1 MKEIFTGKITRFVIL
16 SFIFVTVSC
25 CLYSIPNKDYTWF
38 YIIWNCFLA
47 VIPLYFSLFTKHF
60 LENNQKIKGTIS
72 GLIWLLF
79 FPNTIYMLTD
89 LKYLSNFSTEIW
101 DNYDTLNFNVIQWIF
116 MGNVIISVT
125 CGVLFGMLSLY
136 IMHTMFIEKFGRFKC
151 ALGVTAVML
160 LSSFGIYIG
169 RFPRLN
175 SWDIVRPA
183 FLIETALS
191 SITKFTSFFVLFF
204 TILSLILY
212 IIFYMFVKICTGI
225 SKSAVD

>member
-1 MKEIFTGKITRFVIL
+1 MREIFIGKITRLVVL
-16 SFIFVTVSC
+16 SFIFVIVSC
-25 CLYSIPNKDYTWF
+25 CLYSIPNRDYTWF

-47 VIPLYFSLFTKHF
+47 VIPLYFSLFTRYF
-60 LENNQKIKGTIS
+60 LQNNKKVKCIIC

-79 FPNTIYMLTD
+79 FPNTVYMLTD
-89 LKYLSNFSTEIW
+89 LKYLSNFSSDIW
-101 DNYDTLNFNVIQWIF
+101 DNFQTLNFNIIQWLF

-125 CGVLFGMLSLY
+125 CGLLFGMLSLY
-136 IMHTMFIEKFGRFKC
+136 IMHTIFLEKLGRFKC
-151 ALGVTAVML
+151 GLGVTVIML

-191 SITKFTSFFVLFF
+191 SITEFTGFFVLFF
-204 TILSLILY
+204 TILSLVIY
-212 IIFYMFVKICTGI
+212 IIFYLLVKII
-225 SKSAVD
+225 KEERNPQ

>member
-1 MKEIFTGKITRFVIL
+1 MKEIFAGKITRFVIL

-25 CLYSIPNKDYTWF
+25 CLYSIPNRDYTWF

-47 VIPLYFSLFTKHF
+47 VVPLYFSLFAKYY
-60 LENNQKIKGTIS
+60 LKNDKKVKGIIS

-89 LKYLSNFSTEIW
+89 LKYLSNFSGEIW
-101 DNYDTLNFNVIQWIF
+101 DNYETLSFNVIQWLF

-136 IMHTMFIEKFGRFKC
+136 IMHTMFIKIFGRFKC
-151 ALGVTAVML
+151 ALGVIVVML

-175 SWDIVRPA
+175 SWDVVRPA

-191 SITKFTSFFVLFF
+191 SITEFTEFFILFF
-204 TILSLILY
+204 TILSLVIYIL
-212 IIFYMFVKICTGI
+212 FYMLVKICI
-225 SKSAVD
+225 ENSKSAVD